1 MINSEVI
8 NKAIDYIMTHLAE
21 EIRVEDVA
29 KHCNF
34 SKFHFC
40 RIFKAETGE
49 SVYAF
54 IKRLKMDQSAFRLKV
69 EKDKL
74 ITEVG
79 FDFGYSPSNYSSVFK
94 KHHKVSPVEFRRE
107 IASEPVC
114 HPFTASQVAFQS
126 FETYNQQITIKE
138 LEDFP
143 VIYERYIGNYK
154 ELREQWGSFIEKY
167 KDYQR
172 ENTRFVERSYDDPTI
187 TLVDQCL
194 YDICMTI
201 EDDCLLEK
209 DWPLE
214 NVCMIKGGKFAIYRF
229 EGYINEIFQAFQGL
243 FSVWLPE
250 SGYEMDERYGLD
262 IYQFIDCEKDYVM
275 MDMCLPIK

>member
-1 MINSEVI
+1 MINSEVV
-8 NKAIDYIMTHLAE
+8 NKAIDYIMNHLAE
-21 EIRVEDVA
+21 DIRIENVA

-40 RIFKAETGE
+40 RMFKAETGE
-49 SVYAF
+49 SIYGF

-74 ITEVG
+74 ITDVG

-94 KHHKVSPVEFRRE
+94 KHHHVSPVEFRRE
-107 IASEPVC
+107 VAREPVN
-114 HPFTASQVAFQS
+114 HPFLEKQVEFQS
-126 FETYNQQITIKE
+126 FSAYNQKVKVVE

-154 ELREQWGSFIEKY
+154 ALRERWARFIEKY
-167 KDYQR
+167 KDYQT

-187 TLVDQCL
+187 TDVDQCL

-201 EDDCLLEK
+201 DRPCS
-209 DWPLE
+209 LE
-214 NVCMIKGGKFAIYRF
+214 NVCVIKGGKFAVYRF
-229 EGYINEIFQAFQGL
+229 EGYINEIFQIFQGL
-243 FSVWLPE
+243 FSIWLPE
-250 SGYEMDERYGLD
+250 SGYVMDERYGLD
-262 IYQFIDCEKDYVM
+262 IYQLIDCERDYVV